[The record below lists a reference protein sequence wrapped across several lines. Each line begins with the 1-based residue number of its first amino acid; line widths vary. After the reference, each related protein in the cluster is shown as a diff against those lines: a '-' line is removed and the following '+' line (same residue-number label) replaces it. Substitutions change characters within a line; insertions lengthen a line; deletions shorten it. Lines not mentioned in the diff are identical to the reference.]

1 MCDILSLPFDNSQST
16 AIGQH
21 YPTLTSLTLESLVRS
36 VTELCKIDGGL
47 RAIVDRHGHPPLW
60 GRRPGYATLVRIIL
74 EQQVS
79 LTSAKAVYRR
89 IENALETVTVER
101 MIETGEEGLRGLGV
115 TRQKAS
121 YCVGVA
127 RAIESGDLNLRRV
140 ARASE
145 TEARAELQ
153 SIRGIG
159 RWTADIYFL
168 MALRRP
174 DIWPTGD
181 IALLTALRDLRG
193 LHQRPSNEEAE
204 RVAQAWRPLRA
215 VAARILWHGY
225 LSRRT

>member
-89 IENALETVTVER
+89 IEKALDVVTVER
-101 MIETGEEGLRGLGV
+101 MIDIGEAGLRGLGV

-121 YCVGVA
+121 YCVGA
-127 RAIESGDLNLRRV
+127 AHAIVSGDLNLRRV
-140 ARASE
+140 ARANESA
-145 TEARAELQ
+145 ARAELQ

-159 RWTADIYFL
+159 RWTADIYLL
-168 MALRRP
+168 MAHRRP

-181 IALLTALRDLRG
+181 IALLTALRELRG
-193 LHQRPSNEEAE
+193 LDQRPSNEAAE
-204 RVAQAWRPLRA
+204 LIAETWRPLRA